1 MQDMYIEIAAR
12 LKDLREIMDY
22 SIEEMAKL
30 TDVTPEEY
38 QVLESGSSD
47 FGFTFLYK
55 AAKALRVD
63 ITDLVAGES
72 PRLSTFTV
80 VRNGEGFPIKRR
92 SGFNYQHL
100 AYLFKN
106 KKMEP
111 FVVQVPYE
119 EEAMSKPIPLS
130 THKGQELDYILEG
143 ELKTVVDSHET
154 VLKKGDCIYY
164 DSSKPH
170 GMIANN
176 PEGVTFLAIVTAGDA
191 E

>member
-1 MQDMYIEIAAR
+1 
-12 LKDLREIMDY
+12 MDY
-22 SIEEMAKL
+22 SIEEMAEK

-38 QVLESGSSD
+38 QVLESGTSD
-47 FGFTFLYK
+47 FGFTFLHK

-80 VRNGEGFPIKRR
+80 IRDGEGFPIKRR
-92 SGFNYQHL
+92 SGFDYHHL

-111 FVVQVPYE
+111 FVVKVPYE
-119 EEAMSKPIPLS
+119 EEALGKPIPLS
-130 THKGQELDYILEG
+130 SHKGQELDYILEG
-143 ELKTVVDSHET
+143 ELKTVVDSHE
-154 VLKKGDCIYY
+154 VILKKGDCIYY

-170 GMIANN
+170 GMIASS
-176 PEGVTFLAIVTAGDA
+176 PEGVTFLAIVTSA
-191 E
+191 EAE

>member
-38 QVLESGSSD
+38 QTLDSGSSD

-80 VRNGEGFPIKRR
+80 VKNGEGFPIKRR

-100 AYLFKN
+100 AYLFKA

-111 FVVQVPYE
+111 FVVKVPYDKD
-119 EEAMSKPIPLS
+119 AIGKPIPLS

-143 ELKTVVDSHET
+143 ELKTVVDSHE
-154 VLKKGDCIYY
+154 VILEKGDCIYY

-170 GMIANN
+170 GMIANS